1 MYVKKNKSKNVFGNW
16 FQLGT
21 LLGLITSIY
30 LSDTDRF
37 TDDVFTLLC
46 GE

>member
-1 MYVKKNKSKNVFGNW
+1 MYLATV

-21 LLGLITSIY
+21 HAEELLGLITSIY

-37 TDDVFTLLC
+37 TDIDVVFTLLC